1 MRLACTLCV
10 LYLRCC
16 NEFFFYPTLFLRNK
30 KVYTCIGDNMFTNYR
45 TKLLSTLLLLISF
58 EGFSTE
64 NELKAPRA
72 SQEETTISF
81 WDISSLEKA
90 FISTEPEK
98 TTNNLQV
105 GKLGVDGG
113 ENSSILKLAKEL
125 AENKHGKYDSLLV
138 SHKGKLLFESYFNR
152 GRIDLPHFQFS
163 ATKGYTSLVVARA
176 MQLGYLSID
185 DLHKPLVSFFKNLDK
200 SKLASGVE
208 KVTLHHVLSMR
219 SGLRFSDEQLKDF
232 RENREK
238 YSGIAEVQAFL
249 EFTQPITKESQLYKY
264 QSPDP
269 ILAMHVLDTVVPGAA
284 KEFVEKEFFNKM
296 GITDYKWQLDLQQ
309 MPKAESGL
317 DLTSRDMLKI
327 GELLAKNGQWKGKQ
341 LLSQSYLKT
350 AFRAHS
356 KPTETWIPESFNYGY
371 LWYQTDIAL
380 NNKNYNI
387 NFAWGA
393 GGNRLIVVNDL
404 DLVIVITG
412 HDREDV
418 IFDQITEHVLP
429 AFL

>member
-1 MRLACTLCV
+1 
-10 LYLRCC
+10 
-16 NEFFFYPTLFLRNK
+16 
-30 KVYTCIGDNMFTNYR
+30 MFTNYR

-72 SQEETTISF
+72 SQEETAISF

-163 ATKGYTSLVVARA
+163 ATKGYTSLVMARA
-176 MQLGYLSID
+176 MQLGYLTID

-269 ILAMHVLDTVVPGAA
+269 ILVMHVLDTVVPGTA
-284 KEFVEKEFFNKM
+284 KEFVKKEFFNKM

-327 GELLAKNGQWKGKQ
+327 GELLAKNGQWKGEQ

-350 AFRAHS
+350 AFSAHS

-371 LWYQTDIAL
+371 LWYQADIAL
-380 NNKNYNI
+380 NNKNYNV